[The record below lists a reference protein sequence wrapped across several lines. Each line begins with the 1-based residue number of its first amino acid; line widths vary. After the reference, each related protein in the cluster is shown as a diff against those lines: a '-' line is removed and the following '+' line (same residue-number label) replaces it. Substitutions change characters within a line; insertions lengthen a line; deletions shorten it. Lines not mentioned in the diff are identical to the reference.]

1 MDSKDFDYL
10 IDEAIRVRRNAYVP
24 YSGYSVGAAVLTE
37 NGNIYKGCN
46 VENQSYGLTICAE
59 RNAVFSAVAAGE
71 RHIKAIA
78 IVGSFRGE
86 EITDY
91 AYPCGA
97 CRQVIAEFSDSDTV
111 VIVAKSIDDYKKF
124 TIAELLPECFTFLS

>member
-1 MDSKDFDYL
+1 MTVNNYDFL

-24 YSGYSVGAAVLTE
+24 YSGYSVGAAVLTD
-37 NGNIYKGCN
+37 NGVYKGCN
-46 VENQSYGLTICAE
+46 VENASYGLTICAE

-71 RHIKAIA
+71 RHIRALA

-97 CRQVIAEFSDSDTV
+97 CRQVIAEFSDRDTV
-111 VIVAKSIDDYKKF
+111 IIVAKSIDDYKIF
-124 TIAELLPECFTFLS
+124 TISELLPECFTFLS